1 MQPGDVVPLGFDPVL
16 MALSFVV
23 AALGS
28 YVALLAADRIR
39 AVDNQVCKRYVVIAA
54 VALGGVGIWGMH
66 FIGTI
71 AQVFPFEVAYSLP
84 STVVSLIV
92 AIVFSGAALWYVGSA
107 RFSMRRCLIAG
118 VVAGFGVA
126 GMHYLGMRSMRM
138 DAIFTWNM
146 PLVISSVLIA
156 AAAATVALWMAFNLH
171 KERHRVAAALVMAV
185 AVCGMHYTGAA
196 AGIIV
201 CTNPRVFGGWQLDGG
216 LLPYAVFMISVI
228 TLVVLRIELYRSSKD
243 NQLNM
248 VRKLEKVLS
257 TR

>member
-1 MQPGDVVPLGFDPVL
+1 MQPGDLVPLGFEPGL

-28 YVALLAADRIR
+28 YVALIAAHRIR
-39 AVDNQVCKRYVVIAA
+39 TIDNRVCKRYVVIAA

-71 AQVFPFEVAYSLP
+71 AQIFPFEVGYSLP
-84 STVVSLIV
+84 STVISLMV

-107 RFSMRRCLIAG
+107 KFSMRRCIVAG
-118 VVAGFGVA
+118 VVAGLGVA

-138 DAIFTWNM
+138 DAIFMWNV
-146 PLVISSVLIA
+146 PLVITSVVIA
-156 AAAATVALWMAFNLH
+156 AAAATVSLWMAFNLH
-171 KERHRVAAALVMAV
+171 KELHRAAAAVVMAV

-201 CTNPRVFGGWQLDGG
+201 CTAPRVFGGWQLDGG
-216 LLPYAVFMISVI
+216 LLPYVVFLISVV
-228 TLVVLRIELYRSSKD
+228 TLVVLRVELFRSSRD
-243 NQLNM
+243 DQLNM